1 MADRIKG
8 ITIEI
13 GGDTTGLSKALSGVN
28 KEISG
33 TQSQLKDVER
43 LLKLDPSNT
52 ELLRQKQKLLADAVS
67 ETKTKLDA
75 LKEAEKQAENQFKEG
90 KISEEQ
96 YNALKREIIDTEQKL
111 KSLEDQA
118 GKSNVTLQQIS
129 AVGDKFQEV
138 GQKIEGV
145 GKKLLPISAAVGGIG
160 VAAVKTT
167 ADFDSSMSNVSAIS
181 GATGEDFDKLRDKAR
196 EMGAETKYSASEAAD
211 AMSYM
216 AMAGWKTE
224 DMLGGI
230 GGIMNLAAASG
241 ADLATTSDIVT
252 DALTGMGYTAADAGR
267 LADVMAAASSNANTN
282 VEMMGETFKY
292 VAPVCGSLGYSM
304 EDTALAVGLM
314 ANSGIKASQAGTQL
328 RGAITNMV
336 KPTEAMEGVMDEL
349 GIEIANDDGSMKSLD
364 ETLKILRGSFAVTTE
379 EQKAQRLATLEQQ
392 AVADGY
398 GDSLKGLTEE
408 EKYFQLAMYAG
419 QEQVKDMSEAQFKKQ
434 ALDKLGV
441 KVTKKTNRAQVAQNL
456 ALQLGTQAIEGLTQE
471 QQSQYAATLFGKE
484 AMSGMLAII
493 NASEEDYNKLSDAIA
508 NSEGVAKSMSETMQ
522 DNLNGQ
528 LQILKSQ
535 LEEAAISIGDAL
547 MPKIRELVKKIQEW
561 TDWFNQLDESQ
572 KEMVVTIGLVAAALG
587 PMLIAIGKVSTG
599 IGAIMSAVTALGPML
614 SALSAAG
621 GPIMLTAVALGAI
634 ALAAHDAKERTK
646 EYHDKAAELSDQEAI
661 NKEKVDELYSSYELM
676 NQRRQDAADKAE
688 AEAQKEQE
696 LFRQLKD
703 ITDANGNVKAGYEER
718 AKYILGELSEALGQ
732 EYTLTGNQIDQYG
745 KLEKSIDSLIL
756 KKQANALFDANSE
769 AYAEAITKRSGAF
782 MEYYNAQKNVED
794 ATRQLEDAQQREA
807 ALQED
812 LNALRESG
820 IVHMLGLSN
829 ESAYLEA
836 AVRNA
841 SETTNGYKDKL
852 SELNGTLQDAETAYF
867 GYETVISNQE
877 MLIEAKD
884 NQELLADAVLM
895 ASNSFQ
901 TAEFATETSLQRQ
914 LQTFKNQ
921 YQAMKEAV
929 EAGAPGVSQT
939 QVDQMARL
947 VDLTEAEIAKLPN
960 VTGNAAKESA
970 DAIKSKKPEMESA
983 GGDIAGGAVNGIEG
997 GAKAVVK
1004 SVTDLAKDT
1013 INEFKKEYKISS
1025 GASKVT
1031 EEVGEKGVDGGLK
1044 GGIEKGAENVV
1055 GAVTEVSAETIST
1068 AETGLSTEVF
1078 SGIGQQIPAG
1088 LSEGVLAGKA
1098 RALTSIQQLCTEAV
1112 NTARNRLGI
1121 HSPSTEFAYIGQ
1133 MSGEGFVEGWDST
1146 LTSIND
1152 AVTGSVGQAVT
1163 KAAETFNG
1171 IETALLS
1178 LRDSSGDAIGAV
1190 VQNAQDAQKALQKIQ
1205 DKLGDTISGQMDL
1218 FSAFDGQAK
1227 TTTDELLSNMQSQV
1241 DGTEQWAENLRILAE
1256 RGVDQGLLQKMAEM
1270 GPKGAGYVSTFTQ
1283 MTDDELQR
1291 ANALFAQ
1298 SMTLP
1303 ESTAASIMQSY
1314 QVAGTMTAQ
1323 GFNNGMQENMG
1334 ALEETAR
1341 QMADDAI
1348 TAIRTLLEIHSPSEV
1363 TTEAGQYFTQGFAD
1377 GIAMEVG
1384 QVQESVT
1391 QLATAA
1397 TSTLETQL
1405 QQSDTTTQTYQASM
1419 GTSWSTWAA
1428 NLVTTINTSLAGIGL
1443 GTSTQLGTIK
1453 SSFSTETDA
1462 INTDWS
1468 TKWTAIETKHKATLQ
1483 NIKTLTS
1490 TVLQAIKVLNRT
1502 ETDTM
1507 KTDTITAMN
1516 QMVAGVDAELKNL
1529 EPTVK
1534 AGFDPA
1540 VKHITD
1546 LIPQATTWSHDMMDN
1561 FIQGIRDKMEEL
1573 EDACRD
1579 VADTV
1584 SDYMHFTRPEKGPL
1598 RYYEEWMPH
1607 MMQGLAKGIQ
1617 DNRNLITDQMKIL
1630 AGDMAAI
1637 QGVAGNGD
1645 RPVINFSNRTVVELE
1660 GRQIGQV
1667 VDEYLGGVY
1676 G

>member
-1 MADRIKG
+1 M
-8 ITIEI
+8 
-13 GGDTTGLSKALSGVN
+13 
-28 KEISG
+28 
-33 TQSQLKDVER
+33 
-43 LLKLDPSNT
+43 
-52 ELLRQKQKLLADAVS
+52 
-67 ETKTKLDA
+67 
-75 LKEAEKQAENQFKEG
+75 
-90 KISEEQ
+90 
-96 YNALKREIIDTEQKL
+96 
-111 KSLEDQA
+111 
-118 GKSNVTLQQIS
+118 
-129 AVGDKFQEV
+129 
-138 GQKIEGV
+138 
-145 GKKLLPISAAVGGIG
+145 
-160 VAAVKTT
+160 
-167 ADFDSSMSNVSAIS
+167 
-181 GATGEDFDKLRDKAR
+181 
-196 EMGAETKYSASEAAD
+196 
-211 AMSYM
+211 
-216 AMAGWKTE
+216 
-224 DMLGGI
+224 
-230 GGIMNLAAASG
+230 
-241 ADLATTSDIVT
+241 
-252 DALTGMGYTAADAGR
+252 
-267 LADVMAAASSNANTN
+267 
-282 VEMMGETFKY
+282 
-292 VAPVCGSLGYSM
+292 
-304 EDTALAVGLM
+304 
-314 ANSGIKASQAGTQL
+314 
-328 RGAITNMV
+328 
-336 KPTEAMEGVMDEL
+336 
-349 GIEIANDDGSMKSLD
+349 
-364 ETLKILRGSFAVTTE
+364 
-379 EQKAQRLATLEQQ
+379 
-392 AVADGY
+392 
-398 GDSLKGLTEE
+398 
-408 EKYFQLAMYAG
+408 
-419 QEQVKDMSEAQFKKQ
+419 
-434 ALDKLGV
+434 
-441 KVTKKTNRAQVAQNL
+441 
-456 ALQLGTQAIEGLTQE
+456 
-471 QQSQYAATLFGKE
+471 
-484 AMSGMLAII
+484 
-493 NASEEDYNKLSDAIA
+493 
-508 NSEGVAKSMSETMQ
+508 
-522 DNLNGQ
+522 
-528 LQILKSQ
+528 
-535 LEEAAISIGDAL
+535 
-547 MPKIRELVKKIQEW
+547 
-561 TDWFNQLDESQ
+561 
-572 KEMVVTIGLVAAALG
+572 
-587 PMLIAIGKVSTG
+587 
-599 IGAIMSAVTALGPML
+599 
-614 SALSAAG
+614 
-621 GPIMLTAVALGAI
+621 
-634 ALAAHDAKERTK
+634 
-646 EYHDKAAELSDQEAI
+646 
-661 NKEKVDELYSSYELM
+661 
-676 NQRRQDAADKAE
+676 
-688 AEAQKEQE
+688 
-696 LFRQLKD
+696 
-703 ITDANGNVKAGYEER
+703 
-718 AKYILGELSEALGQ
+718 
-732 EYTLTGNQIDQYG
+732 
-745 KLEKSIDSLIL
+745 
-756 KKQANALFDANSE
+756 
-769 AYAEAITKRSGAF
+769 
-782 MEYYNAQKNVED
+782 
-794 ATRQLEDAQQREA
+794 
-807 ALQED
+807 
-812 LNALRESG
+812 
-820 IVHMLGLSN
+820 
-829 ESAYLEA
+829 
-836 AVRNA
+836 
-841 SETTNGYKDKL
+841 
-852 SELNGTLQDAETAYF
+852 
-867 GYETVISNQE
+867 
-877 MLIEAKD
+877 
-884 NQELLADAVLM
+884 
-895 ASNSFQ
+895 
-901 TAEFATETSLQRQ
+901 
-914 LQTFKNQ
+914 
-921 YQAMKEAV
+921 
-929 EAGAPGVSQT
+929 
-939 QVDQMARL
+939 
-947 VDLTEAEIAKLPN
+947 
-960 VTGNAAKESA
+960 
-970 DAIKSKKPEMESA
+970 
-983 GGDIAGGAVNGIEG
+983 
-997 GAKAVVK
+997 
-1004 SVTDLAKDT
+1004 
-1013 INEFKKEYKISS
+1013 
-1025 GASKVT
+1025 
-1031 EEVGEKGVDGGLK
+1031 
-1044 GGIEKGAENVV
+1044 
-1055 GAVTEVSAETIST
+1055 
-1068 AETGLSTEVF
+1068 
-1078 SGIGQQIPAG
+1078 
-1088 LSEGVLAGKA
+1088 
-1098 RALTSIQQLCTEAV
+1098 
-1112 NTARNRLGI
+1112 
-1121 HSPSTEFAYIGQ
+1121 
-1133 MSGEGFVEGWDST
+1133 EGWDST

-1334 ALEETAR
+1334 ASEETAR